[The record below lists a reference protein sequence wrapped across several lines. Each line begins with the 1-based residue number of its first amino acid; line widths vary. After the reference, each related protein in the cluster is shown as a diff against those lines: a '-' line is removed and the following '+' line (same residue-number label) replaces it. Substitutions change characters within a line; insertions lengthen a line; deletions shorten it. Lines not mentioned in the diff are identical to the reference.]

1 MENVGIPLEFACQE
15 ILEKAVIF
23 ATENFWK

>member
-1 MENVGIPLEFACQE
+1 MEILGIPLEFACQE
-15 ILEKAVIF
+15 ILEKGVLF